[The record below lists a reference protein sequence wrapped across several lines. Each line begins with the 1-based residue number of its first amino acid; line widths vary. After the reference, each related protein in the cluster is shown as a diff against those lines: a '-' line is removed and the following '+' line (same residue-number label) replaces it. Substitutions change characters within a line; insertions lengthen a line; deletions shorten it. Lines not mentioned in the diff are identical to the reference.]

1 MGESIEP
8 SCVCCLSQ
16 LQPCFSLAI
25 PPSGGK
31 PQPSPVMFDGF
42 FVIPTVTIAVILGT
56 GGVDYYGG
64 PRYISPSLVFLTS
77 FDPIG
82 PIAVGE
88 PLKVPRE
95 LHRSPRHFQLF
106 TVAQPQPE
114 GKLPRR
120 LVRHRME
127 ARNGDEK
134 AIKMLVFHGVFIHGD
149 SMG

>member
-1 MGESIEP
+1 
-8 SCVCCLSQ
+8 
-16 LQPCFSLAI
+16 
-25 PPSGGK
+25 
-31 PQPSPVMFDGF
+31 MFDGF

-82 PIAVGE
+82 PSAVGE